1 MRRMFEDAAISLVE
15 GACFVVIFGAI
26 LWLIAVI

>member
-1 MRRMFEDAAISLVE
+1 MFEDAAISLVE